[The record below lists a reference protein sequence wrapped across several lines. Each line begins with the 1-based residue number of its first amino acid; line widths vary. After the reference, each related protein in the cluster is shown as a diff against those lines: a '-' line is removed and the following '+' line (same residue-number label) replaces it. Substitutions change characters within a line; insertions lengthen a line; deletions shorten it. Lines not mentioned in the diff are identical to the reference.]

1 MSEKLRYHRALDAQA
16 EIHRLEGL
24 LELQV
29 SERLIGNIR
38 EANARVEQ
46 LTQIAKRLG
55 LDIGTATASS
65 APRPAPA
72 PAAVPVPAVLS
83 RATVATPTTSPRL
96 NRAQCLSIMKDIFGE
111 GFMAFIELSDSQ
123 LREDCEAR
131 LKAEGLNLAGEP
143 AVKISRS
150 GLAAVMHAEKQRRLN
165 QLLPK
170 H

>member
-1 MSEKLRYHRALDAQA
+1 
-16 EIHRLEGL
+16 
-24 LELQV
+24 
-29 SERLIGNIR
+29 
-38 EANARVEQ
+38 
-46 LTQIAKRLG
+46 
-55 LDIGTATASS
+55 
-65 APRPAPA
+65 
-72 PAAVPVPAVLS
+72 
-83 RATVATPTTSPRL
+83 
-96 NRAQCLSIMKDIFGE
+96 
-111 GFMAFIELSDSQ
+111 MAFIELSDSQ